1 MFEKLVCGLVGRR
14 LLGSSSKR
22 SSSHQAF
29 VSYLQKK
36 IEMKGPL
43 TVAEYMKEC
52 LANPKWVSFCSW
64 CPLTR

>member
-14 LLGSSSKR
+14 LMSSSGGG
-22 SSSHQAF
+22 SGQTF
-29 VSYLQKK
+29 VGYLQKK

-52 LANPKWVSFCSW
+52 LANPKYVLLFC
-64 CPLTR
+64 LLAVLV